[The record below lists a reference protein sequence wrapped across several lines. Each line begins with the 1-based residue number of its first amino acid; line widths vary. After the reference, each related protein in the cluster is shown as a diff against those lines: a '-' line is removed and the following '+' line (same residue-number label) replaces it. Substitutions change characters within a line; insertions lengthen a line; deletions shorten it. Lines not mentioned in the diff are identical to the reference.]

1 MVIVVGNND
10 SSIHYPSFSS
20 YNAQQN
26 AGLLKVHLRSV
37 RTPLASRPVRWEELL
52 TRTFLQKFPLR
63 NARAARGR
71 WILQLL
77 YLAFCCLIFLRL
89 SESIF
94 VCVCVFLCLFICVS
108 VGFRFSIVSKWKL
121 TQLFFVMVEISNK
134 RISGNLLLSFPVT
147 CFLLAFFFC

>member
-10 SSIHYPSFSS
+10 SSIHYPSSSS

-26 AGLLKVHLRSV
+26 SGLLKVHLRSV
-37 RTPLASRPVRWEELL
+37 RTPLASRPVRWEESL

-77 YLAFCCLIFLRL
+77 YLAFFCLIFLRL

-94 VCVCVFLCLFICVS
+94 VCVCFFCVCLYVWVLVFVF
-108 VGFRFSIVSKWKL
+108 
-121 TQLFFVMVEISNK
+121 QLFPNESWLNY
-134 RISGNLLLSFPVT
+134 
-147 CFLLAFFFC
+147 FLLWLKSATREYPITYYSHFL